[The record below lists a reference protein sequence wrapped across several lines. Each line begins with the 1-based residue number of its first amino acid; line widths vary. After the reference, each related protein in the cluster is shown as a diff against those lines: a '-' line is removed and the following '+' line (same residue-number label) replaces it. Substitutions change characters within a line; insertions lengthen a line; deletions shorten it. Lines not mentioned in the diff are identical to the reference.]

1 MRSNLEDGGVA
12 LMMEYMN
19 GGSLQDIVNDGGCQD
34 EGTLASIA
42 LQVLTGLD
50 FLHRCNQIHRDIKP
64 ANILINSEG
73 SVKVSDLGILK
84 QLDPTTSNSSGV
96 RGSSGG
102 NALSDHVDGSSDAKA
117 QLSTILEQPDRAWSQ
132 EMTGSNLGSRTLDLD
147 EREIFRA
154 NTFVGTLTYM
164 APERID
170 GRSYT
175 FNSDVW
181 SFGLTLLAVAQGK
194 LPIDQSNG
202 FWSILNCVR
211 DLPPP
216 SLPRDGTWSDECV
229 DFIAQCLIQRPAKR
243 PSCSELLKH
252 PFLKKAVVEN
262 YDELTVDI
270 SELRDSRIDEL
281 RSIIEALYLH
291 LKKLRADFDNVRA
304 SRSLSASQRNLAT
317 VHILSQAIDSHGENE
332 VLKFLLFGTPLSY
345 RHGNTGSGSAA
356 ASGVSLASSDAS
368 VMTNDIT
375 FAGASERLQTLSR
388 QLYIP
393 LETTIEVA
401 KAAYKDLIN
410 GGTFLRPRA
419 NSNALALSSRPTPT
433 NPRNLRRFS
442 RDSERDE
449 GRRPSMQGGS
459 SQGTTPSGGV
469 ADPMHFTVTPK
480 SRHDETF
487 GRK

>member
-1 MRSNLEDGGVA
+1 
-12 LMMEYMN
+12 MMEYMN

-42 LQVLTGLD
+42 LQVLAGLD
-50 FLHRCNQIHRDIKP
+50 FLHQCNQIHRDIKP

-84 QLDPTTSNSSGV
+84 QLDAPNSISAQSIGLAGAAV
-96 RGSSGG
+96 
-102 NALSDHVDGSSDAKA
+102 ASDLADG
-117 QLSTILEQPDRAWSQ
+117 QLSTIMEQPDKTASQ
-132 EMTGSNLGSRTLDLD
+132 ELHTSTSIGSKLLELD

-175 FNSDVW
+175 FNSDIW
-181 SFGLTLLAVAQGK
+181 SFGLTLLAVALGK

-216 SLPRDGTWSDECV
+216 SLPRDGTWSEECI

-243 PSCSELLKH
+243 PNCSELLAH
-252 PFLKKAVVEN
+252 PFLKKAVIEN
-262 YDELTVDI
+262 YDELTGDI
-270 SELRDSRIDEL
+270 AELRDSRIDEL

-291 LKKLRADFDNVRA
+291 LKKLRGDFENVKA
-304 SRSLSASQRNLAT
+304 SRSLSTSQRSLVT

-345 RHGNTGSGSAA
+345 RPGKNGSTGSIAA
-356 ASGVSLASSDAS
+356 ASGVSLASSDTS
-368 VMTNDIT
+368 ILVNDIT
-375 FAGASERLQTLSR
+375 FFGASERLKSLSK

-410 GGTFLRPRA
+410 GVSFVRSRA
-419 NSNALALSSRPTPT
+419 NSNTAALSSSRPTPT
-433 NPRNLRRFS
+433 NMRNLRRFS
-442 RDSERDE
+442 RGSDRDE
-449 GRRPSMQGGS
+449 ERRPSLQSNNEEGEMGG
-459 SQGTTPSGGV
+459 GATPT
-469 ADPMHFTVTPK
+469 AALDPMHSKMTPK
-480 SRHDETF
+480 SRHDEPY

>member
-1 MRSNLEDGGVA
+1 MVRELAALFSLLHQMKPQAQEKDVVGEVAAEGTLCVSPSAIARGRDHIVDFFDAFRCESFANTMLSIIFTKNLSAMRSNLEDGGVA

-73 SVKVSDLGILK
+73 IVKVSDLGILK
-84 QLDPTTSNSSGV
+84 QLDPNAAAV
-96 RGSSGG
+96 NAKVSSGG
-102 NALSDHVDGSSDAKA
+102 AGLPDLMDGSSDASAKG
-117 QLSTILEQPDRAWSQ
+117 QLSTILEQPDRAASQ
-132 EMTGSNLGSRTLDLD
+132 EMAGSSSLGSRTLDLD

-216 SLPRDGTWSDECV
+216 SLPKDGTWSEACV
-229 DFIAQCLIQRPAKR
+229 DFISQCLIQRPAKR
-243 PSCSELLKH
+243 PSCSELLQH
-252 PFLKKAVVEN
+252 PFL
-262 YDELTVDI
+262 
-270 SELRDSRIDEL
+270 
-281 RSIIEALYLH
+281 
-291 LKKLRADFDNVRA
+291 
-304 SRSLSASQRNLAT
+304 
-317 VHILSQAIDSHGENE
+317 
-332 VLKFLLFGTPLSY
+332 
-345 RHGNTGSGSAA
+345 
-356 ASGVSLASSDAS
+356 
-368 VMTNDIT
+368 
-375 FAGASERLQTLSR
+375 
-388 QLYIP
+388 
-393 LETTIEVA
+393 
-401 KAAYKDLIN
+401 
-410 GGTFLRPRA
+410 
-419 NSNALALSSRPTPT
+419 
-433 NPRNLRRFS
+433 
-442 RDSERDE
+442 
-449 GRRPSMQGGS
+449 
-459 SQGTTPSGGV
+459 
-469 ADPMHFTVTPK
+469 
-480 SRHDETF
+480 
-487 GRK
+487 